1 MKYIYKIFNRMG
13 ILVNENCIR
22 LFVKI
27 LVLALIST
35 SLLVCTADQVMGSG
49 SKPLMAPIN
58 PDYLD
63 FLNLTKNENNEF
75 QTGFIPPKSR
85 ISNPSDGSGMMKSAG
100 DFPASYDL
108 RDFSRVTSVKDQK
121 SWGTCWAHAAMSSL
135 ESNLLPDENW
145 DFSEKNLVN
154 RNLIG
159 TTPDSGGN
167 HYHSG
172 GYFTAQLGPLSE
184 ANDPYPSGTWN
195 YSSPS
200 GPVEKNVYGIH
211 WLPDKS
217 SPTDLDFIKQSV
229 MDYGALETT
238 YYENHDWNNTFNS
251 YYCPSANTINHAVTI
266 VGWDDNFSRYK
277 FTTAPPGDGALLIKN
292 PYEASPQA

>member
-1 MKYIYKIFNRMG
+1 MG

-22 LFVKI
+22 LIVKI

-63 FLNLTKNENNEF
+63 FQNFTKNENNEF

-85 ISNPSDGSGMMKSAG
+85 ISNPSDGSGMMKNAG
-100 DFPASYDL
+100 AFPASYDL

-135 ESNLLPDENW
+135 ESNLLPYENW

-159 TTPDSGGN
+159 TTPGSGGN
-167 HYHSG
+167 SYNSG
-172 GYFTAQLGPLSE
+172 GYFAAQLGPLSE

-195 YSSPS
+195 YSSPT
-200 GPVEKNVYGIH
+200 GPVEKNVYEIQ

-217 SPTDLDFIKQSV
+217 SPTDLDFIKQSEI
-229 MDYGALETT
+229 G
-238 YYENHDWNNTFNS
+238 
-251 YYCPSANTINHAVTI
+251 
-266 VGWDDNFSRYK
+266 R
-277 FTTAPPGDGALLIKN
+277 
-292 PYEASPQA
+292 ASCRERV